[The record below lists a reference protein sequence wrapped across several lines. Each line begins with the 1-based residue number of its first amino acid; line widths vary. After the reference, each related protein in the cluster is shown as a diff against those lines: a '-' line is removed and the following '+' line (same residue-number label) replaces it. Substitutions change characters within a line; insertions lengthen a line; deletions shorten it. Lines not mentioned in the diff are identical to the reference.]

1 MATEVEC
8 TLCASIGQMGSAAN
22 KEPDHFAN
30 YAYGD
35 GGDDD
40 DDNDDDDDDGDGDV
54 DDDDDEDSDDDTT
67 ATTTTTTTT
76 TTRLMK
82 PAKFSKEFSLPP
94 DTWSGKVVRQRLAYS
109 TKITRQI

>member
-40 DDNDDDDDDGDGDV
+40 DDNDDDDDDGAMTMMMIML
-54 DDDDDEDSDDDTT
+54 SDDNN
-67 ATTTTTTTT
+67 
-76 TTRLMK
+76 
-82 PAKFSKEFSLPP
+82 PSEIPIVS
-94 DTWSGKVVRQRLAYS
+94 
-109 TKITRQI
+109 